1 MQLIDKL
8 EFLNLA
14 FKVFDLGLLPI
25 HMTQKVPMIHLL
37 EFIIT
42 IRCFIQ
48 VWEKPHQFGVHYLEN
63 RHGLVV

>member
-14 FKVFDLGLLPI
+14 FKVFDLGLLLT

-37 EFIIT
+37 EFSIT
-42 IRCFIQ
+42 IRCFGQ
-48 VWEKPHQFGVHYLEN
+48 VWEKPHQFGLHDLEN
-63 RHGLVV
+63 RHGFVV